1 MIPGEFEYHAPK
13 SVQEAIALLTQHEDA
28 KIIAGGH
35 SLLPMMKFRL
45 AEPPHLI
52 DIKNITELK
61 GISRDGNKIIIG
73 SMTNENEL
81 IASELLQAHCPLLPF
96 AAKLIADPQIRNKG
110 TIGGDIAHGDP
121 GNDHPALMMALD
133 ADFIIEGPEG
143 ERVEPANG
151 FYMGT
156 YWTQLEEHDLLKTI
170 HIPIPSSNSYFG
182 YNKLKRK
189 TGDFAT
195 AGATVLLDI
204 DGSQITKAR
213 IALTNVAPTAIRVES
228 AENLLVGAN
237 IDAIPMPQILEA
249 IMAEVDPGEDLR
261 GSAEYKTHMAAEMA
275 KRSIND
281 AIASAKG

>member
-1 MIPGEFEYHAPK
+1 MIPGSFEYHAPN
-13 SVQEAIALLTQHEDA
+13 SVQEVIALLTEYEDA

-52 DIKNITELK
+52 DIKNIHELK
-61 GISRDGNKIIIG
+61 GISLEGNTLVIG

-81 IASELLQAHCPLLPF
+81 IASELLQQHCPLLPF

-133 ADFIIEGPEG
+133 AEFVIEGPEG
-143 ERVEPANG
+143 QRTVPANG

-156 YWTQLEEHDLLKTI
+156 YWTQLEETDLLKTI
-170 HIPIPSSNSYFG
+170 RIPAPSKTTFFG

-195 AGATVLLDI
+195 AGATALLDI
-204 DGSQITKAR
+204 NQGQITKAR
-213 IALTNVAPTAIRVES
+213 IALTNVAPTAIR
-228 AENLLVGAN
+228 AENAEAILQGCHV
-237 IDAIPMPQILEA
+237 DAIPMQQVLEA
-249 IMAEVDPGEDLR
+249 IMSEVDPGEDLR
-261 GSAEYKTHMAAEMA
+261 GSTEYKTHMAAEMA

-281 AIASAKG
+281 AIASSKG

>member
-1 MIPGEFEYHAPK
+1 MIPGSFEYHAPK
-13 SVQEAIALLTQHEDA
+13 SVQEAIALLAQYEDA

-45 AEPPHLI
+45 AEPPHLV
-52 DIKNITELK
+52 DIKNIVELK
-61 GISRDGNKIIIG
+61 GISLKDNMLVIG
-73 SMTNENEL
+73 SMTCENDI
-81 IASELLQAHCPLLPF
+81 IASELLQTHCPILSF

-133 ADFIIEGPEG
+133 AEFVIEGPDG
-143 ERVEPANG
+143 ERVEQANG

-170 HIPIPSSNSYFG
+170 RIPVPSKETHFG

-195 AGATVLLDI
+195 AGATALLEI
-204 DGSQITKAR
+204 SGNQITKAR
-213 IALTNVAPTAIRVES
+213 IALTNVAPTAMRADATE
-228 AENLLVGAN
+228 ALLVGKN
-237 IDAIPMPQILEA
+237 VDALPMQQILDS
-249 IMAEVDPGEDLR
+249 IMTECDPGEDLR
-261 GSAEYKTHMAAEMA
+261 GSVEYKTHMAAEMVR
-275 KRSIND
+275 RSIND
-281 AIASAKG
+281 AIARSKG